1 MLFRDFL
8 LKLDEFLLDFR
19 VDVSLLLER
28 TTSQSNDVSVAQPF
42 LIR

>member
-8 LKLDEFLLDFR
+8 FKLDELLFDFR

-28 TTSQSNDVSVAQPF
+28 TTSQSNDVPVAQPL